1 MEKPLLKTTAARA
14 LVDQLIADGV
24 DHVFCVPG
32 ESFLSVLDAIY
43 ERKLPLTVCRNEAGA
58 AMMADAYGKATGKPG
73 ICFVTRGPGAANAF
87 AGVHVAQHDS
97 TPLILF
103 VGQVE
108 RFVKERGAFQEV
120 DYRAMFGGQTKWTAE
135 VDDSSRI
142 VEFVSRAFHTACSGR
157 PGPVVLSLPK
167 DMLEECVSCRPAP
180 PCQPGRDMAGR
191 G

>member
-1 MEKPLLKTTAARA
+1 MEPTLIKTTAAQA
-14 LVDQLIADGV
+14 LVDQLIVNGI

-32 ESFLSVLDAIY
+32 ESYLSVLDAIY
-43 ERKLPLTVCRNEAGA
+43 ERKLQLTVCRNEAGA

-87 AGVHVAQHDS
+87 AGVLVAQHDS

-103 VGQVE
+103 IGQVE

-135 VDDSSRI
+135 IDD
-142 VEFVSRAFHTACSGR
+142 A
-157 PGPVVLSLPK
+157 
-167 DMLEECVSCRPAP
+167 
-180 PCQPGRDMAGR
+180 
-191 G
+191 